1 MASIKRRPDG
11 KWRAR
16 YRDAAGREHARH
28 FDRKVDAQRWIDEVT
43 ASIVTGAYV
52 DPKAGKVTLETFY
65 RGWAQRQ
72 IWESGTRRAMDLSVS
87 SCTFKSDDLADIRRS
102 HVEAWVKLMTTTLAP
117 NTVHARVQN
126 VRSVLR
132 AAVRDRL
139 IVHDPSDG
147 VTLPR
152 RRRQENAMTIPTP
165 DTVRRV
171 YEASEAWHHAF
182 VGLCAFAG
190 LRLGEAAGVR
200 LADIDF
206 LRRTLKVER
215 QAHKQPGQELE
226 IRPPKYGSERVVHL
240 PDGLLRILGEHVE
253 QIGVYGDD
261 GWLFFGT
268 AGLPAL
274 PRRHSYQWDRT
285 CAAAG
290 IEGVT
295 IHDLRHFFASGLI
308 ASGCDV
314 VTVQRALGHKTPSV
328 TLNTYSHLWPSA
340 DDRTRA
346 GAQSLMDQAFAA
358 PADSLRTSELPAQ

>member
-1 MASIKRRPDG
+1 MASIQKRPNG

-16 YRDAAGREHARH
+16 YRDTAGKEHARH
-28 FDRKVDAQRWIDEVT
+28 FPRKVDAQRWLDEVT

-52 DPKAGKVTLETFY
+52 DPHAGRVTLEGFY
-65 RGWAQRQ
+65 QTWAQRQ
-72 IWESGTRRAMDLSVS
+72 IWESGTRRAMDLAVK
-87 SCTFKSDDLADIRRS
+87 SCTFRGDELGNLRRS
-102 HVEAWVKLMTTTLAP
+102 HVEAWVKSMSATLAP

-139 IVHDPSDG
+139 IVHDPSAG

-152 RRRQENAMTIPTP
+152 RRHQEHAMSIPTP

-182 VGLCAFAG
+182 IGLCAFAG
-190 LRLGEAAGVR
+190 LRLGEASGVQ
-200 LADIDF
+200 LADINF
-206 LRRTLKVER
+206 LRRTLRVER
-215 QAHKQPGQELE
+215 QLHRQPGGKLE
-226 IRPPKYGSERVVHL
+226 IRSPKYGSERTVHL
-240 PDGLLRILGEHVE
+240 PDGLLRILAEHVE
-253 QIGVYGDD
+253 QIGVYDD
-261 GWLFFGT
+261 AEWLFFGK
-268 AGLPAL
+268 AGEPAW
-274 PRRHSYQWDRT
+274 PRRHAYLWERA
-285 CAAAG
+285 CMKAG
-290 IEGVT
+290 VEGVT

-346 GAQSLMDQAFAA
+346 GAQSLIDQAFAA
-358 PADSLRTSELPAQ
+358 PADSLRTGSATSQ